1 LSSVASTAVGSAD
14 RSGSLYMVARVIS
27 DVLSPAALAV
37 PGLMLGVWASGD
49 PSTFRYALLY
59 FAFAVPVPMLYVIW
73 LLKTGRVADIH
84 LPNRH
89 ERVGPF
95 AVASA
100 AALAGVVALVF
111 IGAPA
116 VFVAPIIAALI
127 QTLLLF
133 AITLA
138 WQISIHTSTSA
149 GLATFAALS
158 IGGGAILFSLL
169 VPIVMWARLYLK
181 RHTLAQTLA
190 GAALGCG
197 SFAGLFLL
205 QGIAW

>member
-1 LSSVASTAVGSAD
+1 MSSVASTAVASAA
-14 RSGSLYMVARVIS
+14 RPGSLYLLARVIS

-37 PGLMLGVWASGD
+37 PGLLLGVWATGD
-49 PSTFRYALLY
+49 PGMLRYAMLY
-59 FAFAVPVPMLYVIW
+59 FAIAVPLPMLYVIW
-73 LLKTGRVADIH
+73 LVKTGRVTDIH

-89 ERVGPF
+89 ERIGPF
-95 AVASA
+95 AAASVG
-100 AALAGVVALVF
+100 ALAGVVVLVGF
-111 IGAPA
+111 GAPA
-116 VFVAPIIAALI
+116 AFVAPIIAALV
-127 QTLLLF
+127 QTLILF

-149 GLATFAALS
+149 GLATFAALG
-158 IGGGAILFSLL
+158 IGGGAVLFSVL

-181 RHTLAQTLA
+181 RHTLAQTIA

-205 QGIAW
+205 QGIIW

>member
-1 LSSVASTAVGSAD
+1 LSSVASTAVTSAD
-14 RSGSLYMVARVIS
+14 RSGSLYLLARIIS

-49 PSTFRYALLY
+49 PATFRYALLY
-59 FAFAVPVPMLYVIW
+59 FAFAIPVPMLYVVW
-73 LLKTGRVADIH
+73 LLKTGRVTDIH
-84 LPNRH
+84 LPNRR
-89 ERVGPF
+89 ERFGPF

-100 AALAGVVALVF
+100 AAVAGVAALILV
-111 IGAPA
+111 GAPT
-116 VFVAPIIAALI
+116 VFVAPIIAALV

-149 GLATFAALS
+149 GLATFAALG
-158 IGGGAILFSLL
+158 IGGSAILFSLL

-190 GAALGCG
+190 GVALGCG

-205 QGIAW
+205 RGIAW